1 MLQSTH
7 KLVIACL
14 LLIFAQSLSGQN
26 QSIADSLK
34 VAIENKKLSES
45 EKLEALRNLSFHEVQ
60 NLELAIDYANQLIAL
75 AETQE
80 NSRYCYRGYLQK
92 GNKQRSLGDLDE
104 ALKSYLNAIECAK
117 KINYV
122 TGIGTCYSSMA
133 DIYTLL
139 ENHQNAIHYYHM
151 AIDLIKNDAD
161 TVTLASVILNTGDEY
176 LTYGAYDSALHYF
189 EQAKSLFEQSRY
201 ATGVAYAK
209 GNAGMAFAF
218 LGEHEQAE
226 RNIEEAIIIL
236 QASSDYYP
244 ICFYLLAMADIYGDK
259 KDYASAIKYAKKSLS
274 LALDTK
280 LKQQISD
287 AHKKLS
293 IFMEQ
298 SGDPVRALAHYRN
311 FIQYRDSVTNLET
324 VQKIADLRTDY
335 EVSLR
340 EKEIDLL
347 EMDRMLNRAYIA
359 TAVVLLILSLVVL
372 LYFRQRFETEKLATV
387 AERKQHN
394 HRIKDL
400 LNQQESKAL
409 HAMISGQE
417 TERKRIAEELHNH
430 FGSLLATIKVNIN
443 SIPEAAIANHQTLT
457 KLVDQACTDIR
468 SLSHALNMGIS
479 EDFGLIPAL
488 RELST
493 HLEQSG
499 DVAVEFS
506 ASMGDESLDSSSEI
520 VIYRIIQ
527 ELVSNI
533 LKHAGA
539 TNITISLTCYAD
551 ERLMNIMV
559 QDNGKGFDLDTA
571 TKNSNGMGLASL
583 MSMVADRGGDIQ
595 FDSHPSSGTTV
606 TIDLPIQ
613 LTTNLL

>member
-34 VAIENKKLSES
+34 VAIKNKKLSVS
-45 EKLEALRNLSFHEVQ
+45 ERLEALRNISFHEVQ

-75 AETQE
+75 AESQG

-104 ALKSYLNAIECAK
+104 ALKSYLSAIECAK

-122 TGIGTCYSSMA
+122 TGIGTCYSSIA

-151 AIDLIKNDAD
+151 AIDLIKTDAD
-161 TVTLASVILNTGDEY
+161 TITLASVILNTGDEY

-189 EQAKSLFEQSRY
+189 EQAKLLFELSRY
-201 ATGVAYAK
+201 PTGVAYAK
-209 GNAGMAFAF
+209 GNAGMALAY
-218 LGEHEQAE
+218 LGNHEQAE
-226 RNIEEAIIIL
+226 QNIEEAIIIL

-259 KDYASAIKYAKKSLS
+259 EDYASAIKYAKKSLS
-274 LALDTK
+274 LALETK

-287 AHKKLS
+287 AHEKLS
-293 IFMEQ
+293 HFTEQ
-298 SGDPVRALAHYRN
+298 SGDPVLALAHYRS
-311 FIQYRDSVTNLET
+311 FIQYRDSVTNLAT
-324 VQKIADLRTDY
+324 VQNIADLRTDY

-347 EMDRMLNRAYIA
+347 EKDRMLNRAYIA

-372 LYFRQRFETEKLATV
+372 LYFRQRFETEKIISQ
-387 AERKQHN
+387 AERKQHD

-417 TERKRIAEELHNH
+417 NERKRIAEELHNH

-443 SIPEAAIANHQTLT
+443 GIPEHAISNHQTLT
-457 KLVDQACTDIR
+457 QLVDKACTDIR

-479 EDFGLIPAL
+479 DNFGLIPAL
-488 RELST
+488 KELST

-499 DVAVEFS
+499 DVEVEFS
-506 ASMGDESLDSSSEI
+506 ASMGDEALDSSSEI
-520 VIYRIIQ
+520 TIYRIIQ

-539 TNITISLTCYAD
+539 SNIAISLTCYTD
-551 ERLMNIMV
+551 EQIMNIMV
-559 QDNGKGFDLDTA
+559 QDDGKGFDLDAVTQHA
-571 TKNSNGMGLASL
+571 NGMGLTSL